1 MNIKGGFG
9 TSVCSYAPLSS
20 LSLQWINTITSTV
33 LMLLSGTS
41 IQKSFLVPIF
51 ALQAPASIISWIKGE
66 YGVWTAFLLLLVR
79 LFLHIPGELEL
90 PFSALLIV
98 LVAPYQILNLRGKLE
113 GVILSL
119 TIAGYLAFQH
129 FSRGGSLGKAFDQG
143 SLVATICIICVL
155 AVPCL
160 LLIGC

>member
-9 TSVCSYAPLSS
+9 TSVCSYSPLSS
-20 LSLQWINTITSTV
+20 LNLQWINTITSTV

-79 LFLHIPGELEL
+79 LFLHIPVSHG
-90 PFSALLIV
+90 
-98 LVAPYQILNLRGKLE
+98 RGKLE

-129 FSRGGSLGKAFDQG
+129 FSRGGSLGKAFDQEY
-143 SLVATICIICVL
+143 LQMNTWEDFQV
-155 AVPCL
+155 
-160 LLIGC
+160 

>member
-9 TSVCSYAPLSS
+9 TSVCSYSPLSS
-20 LSLQWINTITSTV
+20 LNLQWINTITSTV

-98 LVAPYQILNLRGKLE
+98 LVAPYQILNLS
-113 GVILSL
+113 I
-119 TIAGYLAFQH
+119 
-129 FSRGGSLGKAFDQG
+129 SRQGKARRCY
-143 SLVATICIICVL
+143 SLLDDCWILGFPAFFARRQLRKGI
-155 AVPCL
+155 
-160 LLIGC
+160 